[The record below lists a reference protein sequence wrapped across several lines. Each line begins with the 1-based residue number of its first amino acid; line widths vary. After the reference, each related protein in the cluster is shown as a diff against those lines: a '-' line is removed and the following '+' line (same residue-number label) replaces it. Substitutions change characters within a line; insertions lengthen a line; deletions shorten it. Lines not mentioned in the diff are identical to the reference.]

1 MVITQ
6 TNLKTGFIGE
16 VLYYIEKNLPEP
28 TQNEKE
34 RLRDSYIRSKFNA
47 LMNQAVR
54 NNDSFDPIAEFQK
67 SWKEGS
73 DQNTNQRILI
83 PKGIYHQVG
92 QQESIQELLN
102 LEKKPGFKGWQD
114 PYIIDQLLNWPENY

>member
-6 TNLKTGFIGE
+6 GNLKTGFIGE

-34 RLRDSYIRSKFNA
+34 RIRDSYIRSKFNA

-67 SWKEGS
+67 TWKEGS
-73 DQNTNQRILI
+73 KQNTNQKILVTQ
-83 PKGIYHQVG
+83 GIYHQVG
-92 QQESIQELLN
+92 QQESIQELL
-102 LEKKPGFKGWQD
+102 EIESKPHFKGWQD
-114 PYIIDQLLNWPENY
+114 PYLVDQLMSCVENY